1 MKKLFLAILAIMLLS
16 CSALFY
22 GCADTSTPTD
32 DETPEVVDVMSEKFL
47 YDFETFKLD
56 LQLIKVR
63 ENFGAIDLNTNAE
76 FVKNGGS
83 IVASGES
90 GFKEIGIDI
99 KGPSEYDLDFISC
112 KLDEIVTPFLS
123 YTKAYVSQCDGEV
136 LAKVHEPYFNRTFRH
151 FCGHKNTPFKPEAAS
166 YPALVKNGNVIYFAH
181 PVFSAYNKSGNY
193 VLERYI
199 KNGIEKTYNK
209 NIKLSYYPSCARIR
223 MRKSDE
229 NCFYAIHMLYAPP
242 VNRGNVCLLEDF
254 PPLYNTEMTVKIPE
268 KVKSITLVPQGKEL
282 EFTQKGDEVSFCVD
296 KMELHQLIVVKY

>member
-63 ENFGAIDLNTNAE
+63 ENFGAIELNTNAE